1 MLRIDP
7 LYFGTLLNDD
17 VIICRSYEKVELPI
31 GSVIKCRVTN

>member
-7 LYFGTLLNDD
+7 LIDTLLNDG
-17 VIICRSYEKVELPI
+17 VIICRRYEKVALPI